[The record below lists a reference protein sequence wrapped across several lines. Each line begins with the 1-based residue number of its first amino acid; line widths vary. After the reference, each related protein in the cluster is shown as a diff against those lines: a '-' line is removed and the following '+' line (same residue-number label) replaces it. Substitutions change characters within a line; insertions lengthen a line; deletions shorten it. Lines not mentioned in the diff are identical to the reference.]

1 MKPQLLAIAL
11 LACTTAHATEL
22 AKWKNDGN
30 TNVLTDERGACIEGA
45 AVIRVEGPTPR
56 EGCYTLD
63 EKTVHIV
70 WSDASSEKLPI
81 RKFRPTRD
89 AIVAAEKE
97 RMDRDAANIKTGMDN
112 MKSAAKPPVV
122 RPANKVRPTPP
133 PG

>member
-22 AKWKNDGN
+22 AKWKKDGN
-30 TNVLTDERGACIEGA
+30 TNVLTDEPGACIKGA
-45 AVIRVEGPTPR
+45 AVIRVDGPTPR

-63 EKTVHIV
+63 EKTVYIV
-70 WSDASSEKLPI
+70 WSDTASEQLPI

-97 RMDRDAANIKTGMDN
+97 RMKRDEANVKAGMDN
-112 MKSAAKPPVV
+112 MKSAARPPIVKPAI
-122 RPANKVRPTPP
+122 RVRPTPP